1 MARSGTRVV
10 TRRFDARELAPWR
23 VSQVLTRLGIR
34 NNDRS
39 GARPSATVL
48 MGFRRDPAPLV
59 RHERLSVKRIMSRF
73 RYLAAQIIPSFHV
86 QHLLFGQLCLCTAS
100 LMGSASGQ
108 APDPEDSTKVLNLT
122 TFATFSAVNNSGA
135 IDLTHPKDG
144 SGRVFVSTNEGKIH
158 AFSSTGTSLG
168 TFLDLNASGVLPD
181 FDSSLGFTTRG
192 LSYMAFH
199 PDYGKADA
207 SGEGKFYSI
216 YKTDEPGLRS
226 PDYSAAELPTK
237 PGNVLSQ
244 YAITEWTVDSN
255 DPNQIDT
262 SSRREVIRFEFSGPS
277 EDTHSVGQLAFNPF
291 ALPSDPDYGNLYIP
305 LGDNYAGGTIPNWQ
319 HVQDEDN
326 PFGKILRINPLEN
339 GGDAYSI
346 PVDNPFNNGGILLD
360 NDNNSEEIA
369 AWGFRYPQN
378 MSFAKDSSGNA
389 RLVVFD
395 IGADNFEE
403 VNIVDIGDNHG
414 WTHHDGPVEGNLS
427 TTLNLPPGATL
438 EFPATVYDHTFPVV
452 PGATA
457 TAGSAAIS
465 GGFVVSDPNDPNFY
479 NQVLFSDLA
488 RGAFFHADF
497 DELVTA
503 DAADSQAAMFVMDAS
518 LNGSAPGAFP
528 SLIGSQRGDARFGV
542 DESGRL
548 FVISRRTNTIFVSDL
563 IADQNPVPEPS
574 TLALSAIA
582 LAVLSG
588 YRGGRYYWSTYPDI
602 NPYTG
607 RMGTRNTPSYNS

>member
-1 MARSGTRVV
+1 M
-10 TRRFDARELAPWR
+10 
-23 VSQVLTRLGIR
+23 
-34 NNDRS
+34 
-39 GARPSATVL
+39 
-48 MGFRRDPAPLV
+48 
-59 RHERLSVKRIMSRF
+59 IMSRI
-73 RYLAAQIIPSFHV
+73 RKLAEQIIPRFHV
-86 QHLLFGQLCLCTAS
+86 QQLLIGRLFLCAAS
-100 LMGSASGQ
+100 LMGSAFGQ

-122 TFATFSAVNNSGA
+122 TFATFSAVANSGG

-158 AFSSTGTSLG
+158 AFSSTGNSLG
-168 TFLDLNASGVLPD
+168 TFLDLNTPGVLPD

-199 PDYGKADA
+199 PGYGNAGA
-207 SGEGKFYSI
+207 SGEGKLYTI

-226 PDYSAAELPTK
+226 PDYSAAGLPTK

-244 YAITEWTVDSN
+244 YAITEWTVDTN

-262 SSRREVIRFEFSGPS
+262 SSRREVIRFEFSGQG

-291 ALPSDPDYGNLYIP
+291 ALPSDPDHGNLYIP
-305 LGDNYAGGTIPNWQ
+305 LGDSFAGGTVPNWQ
-319 HVQDEDN
+319 HVQDENN
-326 PFGKILRINPLEN
+326 PFGKVLRINPLEN

-378 MSFAKDSSGNA
+378 MSFAKDSGGNA

-414 WTHHDGPVEGNLS
+414 WTRHDGPDDGNLN
-427 TTLNLPPGATL
+427 TVLNLPAGSTL
-438 EFPATVYDHTFPVV
+438 EFPATAYDHVIPNI
-452 PGATA
+452 PGAAA
-457 TAGSAAIS
+457 TAGGTAIT
-465 GGFVVSDPNDPNFY
+465 GGFVVSDPNDPNFQ
-479 NQVLFSDLA
+479 NQLLFSDLA

-497 DELVTA
+497 GELVTA
-503 DAADSQAAMFVMDAS
+503 DATDNQAAMSVMNVRLD
-518 LNGSAPGAFP
+518 GSAPGGFP
-528 SLIGSQRGDARFGV
+528 SLIGSTRGDARFGV

-588 YRGGRYYWSTYPDI
+588 YRGGRYYQYSMRTVISISP
-602 NPYTG
+602 NLSPALHRPFG
-607 RMGTRNTPSYNS
+607 S